1 MTEEEIEIATA
12 KHSSRSKAFMDAGLT
27 PEAAWNLADKL
38 FERDLDSQ
46 DDRRLCFECRLFD
59 TRNGTCPKIVDKKG
73 KPQPALK
80 FVLQRCDW
88 IQLKGKK

>member
-1 MTEEEIEIATA
+1 MTEEKIEIATA
-12 KHSSRSKAFMDAGLT
+12 KHNSRSKAFMDAGLT

-38 FERDLDSQ
+38 FERDADPQ
-46 DDRRLCFECRLFD
+46 DDRRLCCECRLFD
-59 TRNGTCPKIVDKKG
+59 TRNGTCPKIVDRKG

>member
-1 MTEEEIEIATA
+1 MTEEEIEVATA
-12 KHSSRSKAFMDAGLT
+12 KHNRRTKAFIDAGL
-27 PEAAWNLADKL
+27 PMDAALELSDLMFYRDADL
-38 FERDLDSQ
+38 Q

-59 TRNGTCPKIVDKKG
+59 TKNGTCPKIVDKKG

>member
-1 MTEEEIEIATA
+1 MTEEEIEVATA
-12 KHSSRSKAFMDAGLT
+12 KHDRRRIAFMDAGLT
-27 PEAAWNLADKL
+27 AIAAAELADKL
-38 FERDLDSQ
+38 FDRDADPQ

-59 TRNGTCPKIVDKKG
+59 TKNGTCSKIVDKKG